1 MSERKERLETLRDRF
16 VAISMRSRTLR
27 LVRPSRSGA
36 LDLHRLGSGPSLLWL
51 VKVLGS
57 DEARPGV
64 LADVASGEGADP
76 LSLDVAALAHA
87 ARADQMETGA
97 DDLAV
102 GWPFLEGR
110 APDGTWLRAP
120 LLLYPVT
127 LGQTHKGRLRWTLE
141 PAGPP
146 LFNEPLLQTL
156 SRLAGVRLGAHDFLA
171 RDDDGR
177 FRVDDATWRGLVE
190 TLLAGGLR
198 LHETPQS
205 LPALAPLEP
214 RDKDARE
221 AGPLDRFSLRFH
233 LVLGR
238 FPAAASTIVLDYDAL
253 LAGPLDDASLGL
265 GAALLG
271 VDEDAVWTA
280 GADTTGAADAPTDA
294 SAPSVAL
301 GDLRRWQ
308 SLPSDASQDDVFR
321 FLEDRA
327 RGGLVVQGP
336 PGTGKS
342 QLITNLVAASV
353 ARGDRVLLVCQKRAA
368 LDVVADRLA
377 HLGLRDIAAV
387 VHDVQ
392 RDRNIVCQGIDDT
405 LGQVLDDSAT
415 RASDL
420 RAAIARAADAHE
432 RALRHVEGRVAA
444 AQDAFTTLTAPAGD
458 RPGLAELD
466 ERALS
471 DPGHPL
477 PDLRPLVAEVTEA
490 DLDHHLPRVDALVA
504 DAEPLARPHPLHART
519 DWRDYDEARLDDAFA
534 GVRAV
539 ARALD
544 AWLAVRGAGHLRP
557 RDVDALAATWAEHQA
572 LIALVTAG
580 HRDDVA
586 TFALFWAWCGGD
598 DADGQWQR
606 LVARFEEARAS
617 LAPAPPELVATEA
630 EALDGLAQR
639 FDALAAL
646 DDRWYR
652 FVLPRYW
659 RLRGAFK
666 RAVADLASPPA
677 LGDDPPAALAQLCRA
692 ARPWGELNAQVPE
705 LCPFFDATFSGD
717 PVELDE
723 ALAKV
728 RAHHDRVRDVHR
740 LVARLERFGGAYATP
755 PSLEG
760 DAAGV
765 LDDPFFVA
773 LAADARAAAALT
785 ELDRALDALAPHVD
799 ARWRAFVRAAALDDP
814 EVATREVAA
823 LAGARGDA
831 ARAIALDR
839 LFAAEPPWV
848 RDFLR
853 QWRRHPDGGPAASTD
868 ARRAVEWA
876 WRQRLLAGRG
886 ARAVAAPLVDA
897 EALSGLT
904 EAIAQSR
911 ELTAAGV
918 LARYRARLIE
928 AASDDAG
935 RQGLQRLGADARK
948 RRYRATLRQ
957 IMERHWRRGLDVVR
971 PVWLCSPESVA
982 ALFPLEPGLFD
993 LVIFDE
999 ASQCPV
1005 ESAVPA
1011 LVRTTRAVIAGDD
1024 QQMPPTHFFRA
1035 AQEEDFDAGDD
1046 EAALLASQSILDLAR
1061 IALPNTT
1068 LRWHYRCR
1076 HESLIAFSNAAFY
1089 GRKLATAPNAER
1101 RERASWEGLRL
1112 ERVDG
1117 RWVDQQNPVEAELVV
1132 DALGR
1137 ILGEE
1142 IPGEGPPSVGIVTF
1156 NRKQAELVEGLIEAR
1171 ASLDEAFRERVQRD
1185 RERPVID
1192 QLFVRNLENVQG
1204 DERDVI
1210 LMSLGY
1216 GPGEDG
1222 GRVHARFGPLGLDG
1236 GDKRLNVAITRARL
1250 GLWLFTSF
1258 EPEEL
1263 SVGQTKHVGPKLL
1276 EVYVRYA
1283 RAVGRDDEGDAEACL
1298 AEAAELGGGRGV
1310 TARDGRLE
1318 RAGRTGLAVRDA
1330 LAKALEQRG
1339 YRVKRDVGLGR
1350 LSLDLA
1356 VAGFDDDVFRVGV
1369 DCSAFLAEGDAFT
1382 RDVYVPLFWQRLGW
1396 TILRVTP
1403 GLWLEDERAVLQAI
1417 DGAVDR
1423 AGAPAP
1429 GR

>member
-1 MSERKERLETLRDRF
+1 MSERKARLETLRDRF
-16 VAISMRSRTLR
+16 VAVSMRSRTLR
-27 LVRPSRSGA
+27 LVRPSRTGA
-36 LDLHRLGSGPSLLWL
+36 LDLHRLGGGPSLLWL

-87 ARADQMETGA
+87 ARAEQMETGA

-120 LLLYPVT
+120 LLLYPVS

-156 SRLAGVRLGAHDFLA
+156 SRLAGVRLTPADFLA

-198 LHETPQS
+198 LHETPQA
-205 LPALAPLEP
+205 LPALAPLAP
-214 RDKDARE
+214 RDKGARE
-221 AGPLDRFSLRFH
+221 AGPLDRFSLCFH

-253 LAGPLDDASLGL
+253 LAGPLDDARLGL

-271 VDEDAVWTA
+271 VDEDAVWSQ
-280 GADTTGAADAPTDA
+280 GPGPDLDDA
-294 SAPSVAL
+294 SAARPVAL

-321 FLEDRA
+321 FLEDRT

-415 RASDL
+415 QASDL
-420 RAAIARAADAHE
+420 RAAIARAADAHD
-432 RALRHVEGRVAA
+432 RALRQVEGRVAA
-444 AQDAFTTLTAPAGD
+444 AQEAFATLTGSDGD
-458 RPGLAELD
+458 RPGLAALD

-477 PDLRPLVAEVTEA
+477 PDLRPLVADVTEA
-490 DLDHHLPRVDALVA
+490 DLDRHLPRVDALAA
-504 DAEPLARPHPLHART
+504 DAEPLARPHPLHGRT

-534 GVRAV
+534 AVRAL

-557 RDVDALAATWAEHQA
+557 RDVDALASTWADNRA
-572 LIALVTAG
+572 LIDLVIAG

-598 DADGQWQR
+598 DADGQWHR

-617 LAPAPPELVATEA
+617 LAPAPPELVATDA
-630 EALDGLAQR
+630 AALDALAQR
-639 FDALAAL
+639 LDALAAL

-666 RAVADLASPPA
+666 RAVADLAAPPD
-677 LGDDPPAALAQLCRA
+677 LGDDPPAALARVCRD
-692 ARPWGELNAQVPE
+692 ARPWGELNAQLPE

-717 PVELDE
+717 LAELDE
-723 ALAKV
+723 ALARV

-740 LVARLERFGGAYATP
+740 VALRLERFGGPYATP
-755 PSLEG
+755 PRLDG
-760 DAAGV
+760 DPAGV
-765 LDDPFFVA
+765 LEDPFFVA
-773 LAADARAAAALT
+773 LAADARAAAALAD
-785 ELDRALDALAPHVD
+785 LDRALGALAPHAD
-799 ARWRAFVRAAALDDP
+799 ARWRGYVRDLALDDP
-814 EVATREVAA
+814 DAATREVAA
-823 LAGARGDA
+823 FAGARGDA

-839 LFAAEPPWV
+839 LFADEPPWV

-853 QWRRHPDGGPAASTD
+853 QWRRHPDGGPAASVD

-876 WRQRLLAGRG
+876 WRQLLLAGRG
-886 ARAVAAPLVDA
+886 ARAVAAPLVEP
-897 EALSGLT
+897 EALAGLT

-911 ELTAAGV
+911 ELTASGV

-935 RQGLQRLGADARK
+935 RQSLQRLAADARK

-1011 LVRTTRAVIAGDD
+1011 LVRTDRAVIAGDD

-1101 RERASWEGLRL
+1101 RARASWEGLRL

-1117 RWVDQQNPVEAELVV
+1117 RWVEQQNPVEAELVV
-1132 DALGR
+1132 DTLGR

-1171 ASLDEAFRERVQRD
+1171 ASLDEAFRARVQRD

-1216 GPGEDG
+1216 GPGEGG

-1258 EPEEL
+1258 EPEQL
-1263 SVGQTKHVGPKLL
+1263 AVGQTKNVGPKLL

-1283 RAVGRDDEGDAEACL
+1283 RAIGRGDEGDAEACL

-1330 LAKALEQRG
+1330 LARALEQRG

-1356 VAGFDDDVFRVGV
+1356 VAGFDDAVFRVGV
-1369 DCSAFLAEGDAFT
+1369 DCSAFLAESDAFT

-1396 TILRVTP
+1396 TLLRVTP
-1403 GLWLEDERAVLQAI
+1403 GQWLEDERAVLKAI
-1417 DGAVDR
+1417 DEAVDR
-1423 AGAPAP
+1423 ASTG
-1429 GR
+1429 